1 MNEIR
6 IDKYN
11 YGLALHIGRF
21 VFEVGWFPGDELRL
35 CKVEV
40 LDYVAYPKA
49 LYILCIMV
57 AYLGI
62 MIGID
67 LEKSRR

>member
-11 YGLALHIGRF
+11 CGLALHIGRF
-21 VFEVGWFPGDELRL
+21 GIEAGWFPGEELRL

-40 LDYVAYPKA
+40 LDYVAYPRA
-49 LYILCIMV
+49 LYILFIMV

-62 MIGID
+62 TIGID